1 MVANIPGKMNELKEM
16 NNMHVPGAYHIW
28 PREALS
34 LDFLNVIPV
43 FLSKNVIF
51 QLNNL
56 CGL

>member
-1 MVANIPGKMNELKEM
+1 MNELKEM